1 MDGFPYY
8 AMVDSKSLK
17 AARNQDFWVTTTNW
31 HAALAN
37 QPLQKMCAVEVDHPN
52 SFWFWFF
59 SFCNL
64 ASCGVQREASNG
76 LKMLNN
82 WRLIIRSSVKSFLQI
97 NCIHFHVEIE
107 DNLIMG
113 GMLLSNTSLATLWSH
128 VERTKAQSFFLSNGR
143 ISQKFSSKFFGGQ
156 QYGSQCVDGTLM
168 ITPGKYTNTAT

>member
-1 MDGFPYY
+1 MLPQPISPCKIC
-8 AMVDSKSLK
+8 VQLKLIIRSLSYS
-17 AARNQDFWVTTTNW
+17 D
-31 HAALAN
+31 
-37 QPLQKMCAVEVDHPN
+37 
-52 SFWFWFF
+52 FF